1 MNNKHIIV
9 FVDEGPDNIR
19 PSLLLAPEVAASFG
33 WSNGAVISQTE
44 GMQATM
50 VNMMYMRDRIK
61 EMEQCKQEEA
71 APFEQQGG
79 LPSVEVSEEFWVA
92 LREYRE
98 RCKQEEA
105 K

>member
-1 MNNKHIIV
+1 VFLEVEMNNKHVIV

-19 PSLLLAPEVAASFG
+19 PSLLLIPEVAASFG

-44 GMQATM
+44 GIQATM

-61 EMEQCKQEEA
+61 EMKQRKQE
-71 APFEQQGG
+71 G
-79 LPSVEVSEEFWVA
+79 
-92 LREYRE
+92 
-98 RCKQEEA
+98 A